1 MSTVSSTSSAQ
12 PFPVSG
18 ARRRSAAGAWRS
30 PTLWPLAFY
39 AVLSL
44 VLFGLPVIG
53 HLGSRIVAS
62 DQIDSSQFMWFLAW
76 WPHAILHGL
85 NPFVTHEIFYPSGFN
100 LEWSTAMPLEG
111 ILLAPITL
119 AFSPVVSWNVIQL
132 LSPALSAW
140 TAYLLCRHVTRR
152 TGPSLIGGYLFGFSP
167 YMLVHL
173 TGGPYLAMVA
183 FVPLFVLL
191 VLKLIEGSIGAKW
204 FVVAMALC
212 LAGQYLTS
220 TEVLA
225 TSSLCGAFALSIA
238 YGLLADLRPELR
250 RAVGLLAL
258 AYVGAGVLVS
268 PFLYYFFFG
277 THYPPGA
284 TGFAADLSSFV
295 LPPRLVFVQL
305 HSGPPYVG
313 SNLEGYLSIPLVL
326 LAADVAWRRRSSRP
340 TLVAVIA
347 ALAAAI
353 ASLGGRLLVRGHLTS
368 IWLPWHLLSHLPVL
382 RYAIPV
388 RLALFVILPVA
399 VLAAIGLADAR
410 DEARWRCVGRWL
422 LAAAAIVFIA
432 PSVSNAAWDTP
443 VSDPPFFAHGTY
455 KRYLRSDD
463 HVLTVPAWGPN
474 ERWIA
479 DAGFPFALSTG
490 YAGNPFPA
498 SYTRYPTFETL
509 LTGRLSPDYAAQ
521 LKRFV
526 AAKHVTAVVV
536 QDGLPG
542 PWRTLFST
550 LGVRPLNTGGV
561 LIYRLAPQP

>member
-1 MSTVSSTSSAQ
+1 MSSTSSAQ
-12 PFPVSG
+12 PFPVTG
-18 ARRRSAAGAWRS
+18 ARRRSAARALRS
-30 PTLWPLAFY
+30 PTLWPLALY

-44 VLFGLPVIG
+44 VLFGVPVIG
-53 HLGSRIVAS
+53 HLGSRIIAA

-85 NPFVTHEIFYPSGFN
+85 NPFVTHEIFYPNGFN
-100 LEWSTAMPLEG
+100 LAWSTAMPLEG

-119 AFSPVVSWNVIQL
+119 AFSPVASWNLIQL

-173 TGGPYLAMVA
+173 TGGPDLAMVA
-183 FVPLFVLL
+183 IVPLFVLL
-191 VLKLIEGSIGAKW
+191 VLKLIEGSIGAMW

-225 TSSLCGAFALSIA
+225 TSTLFGGFALVVAFA
-238 YGLLADLRPELR
+238 LLADLRQHLLR
-250 RAVGLLAL
+250 VAGLLAL
-258 AYVGAGVLVS
+258 AYACAAVLVS

-277 THYPPGA
+277 HHYPPGA
-284 TGFAADLSSFV
+284 TRFEADLSSFV
-295 LPPRLVFVQL
+295 LPPRLVFAQL
-305 HSGPPYVG
+305 HAGPPYIG
-313 SNLEGYLSIPLVL
+313 SDLEGYLSLPLVL
-326 LAADVAWRRRSSRP
+326 LAADVAWRRRRSGW
-340 TLVAVIA
+340 TLVIA
-347 ALAAAI
+347 ITALAAAI
-353 ASLGGRLLVRGHLTS
+353 ASLGGRLIVRGHHTS
-368 IWLPWHLLSHLPVL
+368 IWLPWSIFSHLPVL

-388 RLALFVILPVA
+388 RFALFVILPVA
-399 VLAAIGLADAR
+399 LLAAIGLADAPG
-410 DEARWRCVGRWL
+410 EPRWRGVERWL
-422 LAAAAIVFIA
+422 LAAAAIVLIA
-432 PSVSNAAWDTP
+432 PSVGNAAWN
-443 VSDPPFFAHGTY
+443 VGVADPPFFAHGTY
-455 KRYLRSDD
+455 KRYLRADD

-474 ERWIA
+474 GRWIA

-509 LTGRLSPDYAAQ
+509 LTGRLTPDYAAQ
-521 LKRFV
+521 LRRFV

-536 QDGLPG
+536 LDGLPG
-542 PWRTLFST
+542 PWRTLFGT
-550 LGVRPLNTGGV
+550 LGVRPVNTGGV
-561 LIYRLAPQP
+561 LVYRLRGRT

>member
-1 MSTVSSTSSAQ
+1 MSSASTAQ
-12 PFPVSG
+12 PFPVRG
-18 ARRRSAAGAWRS
+18 AERTTAARAWRS
-30 PTLWPLAFY
+30 PTVWPLALY
-39 AVLSL
+39 ALLSL

-53 HLGSRIVAS
+53 HLGSKIVAS
-62 DQIDSSQFMWFLAW
+62 DQFDSSQFMWFLAW
-76 WPHAILHGL
+76 WPHALLHGL

-132 LSPALSAW
+132 ASPALSAW
-140 TAYLLCRHVTRR
+140 TAYLLCRHVTHK
-152 TGPSLIGGYLFGFSP
+152 TGPSLVGGYLFGFSP

-191 VLKLIEGSIGAKW
+191 VLKLLEGSITSKW
-204 FVVAMALC
+204 FVITMALC

-225 TSSLCGAFALSIA
+225 TSTLFGGIALLVA
-238 YGLLADLRPELR
+238 YALLPDLRAGLLHAL
-250 RAVGLLAL
+250 GLLAL
-258 AYVGAGVLVS
+258 AYIAAGILVS
-268 PFLYYFFFG
+268 PFLYFFFFG

-284 TGFAADLSSFV
+284 TGFEADLSSFV

-305 HSGPPYVG
+305 HAGPPYVG
-313 SNLEGYLSIPLVL
+313 SDLEGYLSIPLVL
-326 LAADVAWRRRSSRP
+326 LAADVVWRRRRSRA
-340 TLVAVIA
+340 TWVIVLS

-353 ASLGGRLLVRGHLTS
+353 ASLGGRLLVRGHKTS
-368 IWLPWHLLSHLPVL
+368 IWLPWRLFDHLPVL

-399 VLAAIGLADAR
+399 LLAALGLGDAAH
-410 DEARWRCVGRWL
+410 EARWRGVARWV

-432 PSVSNAAWDTP
+432 PSIGNAAWDTP
-443 VSDPPFFAHGTY
+443 ISDPPFFAHGIY
-455 KRYLRSDD
+455 KRYLRADD

-479 DAGFPFALSTG
+479 DAGFPFALTTG

-498 SYTRYPTFETL
+498 SYTRYAAWDSL
-509 LTGRLSPDYAAQ
+509 LTGRLTPDYAAQ
-521 LKRFV
+521 LRRFV
-526 AAKHVTAVVV
+526 AAKDVTAVVV

-542 PWRTLFST
+542 PWATLFGT
-550 LGVRPLNTGGV
+550 LGVRPVNAGGV
-561 LIYRLAPQP
+561 LVYRLRRQP

>member
-1 MSTVSSTSSAQ
+1 MSAVSSTSSAQ
-12 PFPVSG
+12 PFPVAG
-18 ARRRSAAGAWRS
+18 ARRRSATRAWRS
-30 PTLWPLAFY
+30 PTLWPLALY
-39 AVLSL
+39 AALSL
-44 VLFGLPVIG
+44 ALFGLPVIG

-62 DQIDSSQFMWFLAW
+62 DQLDSSQFMWFLAW

-111 ILLAPITL
+111 ILLSPITL
-119 AFSPVVSWNVIQL
+119 AFSPIVSWNVIQL
-132 LSPALSAW
+132 VSPALSAW
-140 TAYLLCRHVTRR
+140 TAYLLCRHVTRK
-152 TGPSLIGGYLFGFSP
+152 TGPSLVGGYLFGFSP

-191 VLKLIEGSIGAKW
+191 VLKLIEGSISARW

-220 TEVLA
+220 SEVFA
-225 TSSLCGAFALSIA
+225 TSTVFGGFALLVA
-238 YGLLADLRPELR
+238 YGLLSGLRPALR
-250 RAVGLLAL
+250 RALGPLAL

-268 PFLYYFFFG
+268 PFLYYFLFG

-284 TGFAADLSSFV
+284 TGFEADLSSFV

-305 HSGPPYVG
+305 HNGPPYVG
-313 SNLEGYLSIPLVL
+313 SNLEGYLSVPLL
-326 LAADVAWRRRSSRP
+326 LLVADVAWRRRRSRP
-340 TLVAVIA
+340 TLVIVIA
-347 ALAAAI
+347 ALAAAV
-353 ASLGGRLLVRGHLTS
+353 ASLGGKLLVRGHVTS
-368 IWLPWHLLSHLPVL
+368 IWLPWSLFEHLPVL
-382 RYAIPV
+382 RYAITV
-388 RLALFVILPVA
+388 RFALFVILPVA
-399 VLAAIGLADAR
+399 LLAAIGLADAPG
-410 DEARWRCVGRWL
+410 EARWRGAGRWL
-422 LAAAAIVFIA
+422 AAAAAIVMIA
-432 PSVSNAAWDTP
+432 PSVGNAAWNIP
-443 VSDPPFFAHGTY
+443 VSDPAFFAHGTY
-455 KRYLRSDD
+455 KRYLNASD

-474 ERWIA
+474 ERWVA

-509 LTGRLSPDYAAQ
+509 LTGRLTPDYAAQ

-542 PWRTLFST
+542 PWRKLFST
-550 LGVRPLNTGGV
+550 LGVRPVNTGGV
-561 LIYRLAPQP
+561 LVYRLVHQP